1 MLESSFFDVADH
13 YRLNDAVSAE
23 PRWEI
28 QGYGSAAGDLRDDAA
43 LGCSSPWFHVRLTF
57 DHGTHADVLAVVA
70 DGRVSIEDVR
80 AQPPLPL
87 EEFSSLGAWIEG
99 ALRDA
104 CRTSA
109 EQDDAG
115 VPASRPGTTGPTARR
130 ARSSPPRGVEGRRAV
145 AETYRAAQSEGSDP
159 VLAVMCATGRSRRK
173 SLRMIAGARD
183 AGLLAP
189 RHNRR

>member
-28 QGYGSAAGDLRDDAA
+28 QGHGSVAGDLRDDAA
-43 LGCSSPWFHVRLTF
+43 RACPSPWFHVRLTF
-57 DHGTHADVLAVVA
+57 GHGAHADVLAVVA
-70 DGRVSIEDVR
+70 DGRVAIEDVR
-80 AQPPLPL
+80 AQPPLSL
-87 EEFSSLGAWIEG
+87 AEFASLGEWIEG
-99 ALRDA
+99 SLQDA
-104 CRTSA
+104 CRT
-109 EQDDAG
+109 
-115 VPASRPGTTGPTARR
+115 VPGRPEHAAPAPGENPARR
-130 ARSSPPRGVEGRRAV
+130 ARSSLPRGVEGRRAV
-145 AETYRAAQSEGSDP
+145 AEAYRAAQSEGADP
-159 VLAVMCATGRSRRK
+159 VLAVMCATGRSRRR